1 MKHKPSEIAFIIACV
16 LIFSVGIVLVA
27 VRKNL
32 ASDDIEIIAPEN
44 PGTSAYPVEPLNEA
58 TAEDFMNVSGIGEVK
73 AGDIIAFRD
82 AIGGFVRAEQIMEI
96 SGISDRLF
104 ERIIDYFYNDHPA
117 APDTVGEETSPT
129 APAVTEAEDPAD
141 PVFTGVPQTS
151 SEKKSSSKQ
160 TEPEPTEP
168 EKPER
173 QKVDINSATADEIAK
188 ALLISDDLA
197 AQIVELRDK
206 IHGFSTVEEL
216 YLCEGMTDAI
226 YSEIKNFIVI

>member
-1 MKHKPSEIAFIIACV
+1 MKRKPSEIAFIISCV

-27 VRKNL
+27 VKKNMV
-32 ASDDIEIIAPEN
+32 SDGIEIIAPDN
-44 PGTSAYPVEPLNEA
+44 SAAPVYPVEPLNEA

-96 SGISDRLF
+96 SGISDRIF

-117 APDTVGEETSPT
+117 APDPKGEETTPT
-129 APAVTEAEDPAD
+129 VPAVTQAEAPEESE
-141 PVFTGVPQTS
+141 FTDAPRTF
-151 SEKKSSSKQ
+151 SEKKSSPKQ

-168 EKPER
+168 IEPVREKIN
-173 QKVDINSATADEIAK
+173 INSATSDEIAK
-188 ALLISDDLA
+188 ALLISEDLA
-197 AQIVELRDK
+197 AQIVELREK

-216 YLCEGMTDAI
+216 YLCEGITDNI
-226 YSEIKNFIVI
+226 YREIKNFIVI